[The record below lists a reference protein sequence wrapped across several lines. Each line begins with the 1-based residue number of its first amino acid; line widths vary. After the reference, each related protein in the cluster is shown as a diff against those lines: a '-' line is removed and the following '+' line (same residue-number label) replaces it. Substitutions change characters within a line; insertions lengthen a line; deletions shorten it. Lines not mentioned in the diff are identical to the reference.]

1 MRRVLIYN
9 KKTKEVLYEGYLI
22 QFINYDYENG
32 FYALVELEDGSIIIP
47 NIEYIKFKYPTEGET

>member
-22 QFINYDYENG
+22 QFINDKDD
-32 FYALVELEDGSIIIP
+32 FYALVELDDGSIFSTSFQ
-47 NIEYIKFKYPTEGET
+47 NIKFKYPNEGET

>member
-22 QFINYDYENG
+22 QFINDKDD
-32 FYALVELEDGSIIIP
+32 FYALVELDDGSIFSTSFQ
-47 NIEYIKFKYPTEGET
+47 NIKFKYPTEGET

>member
-22 QFINYDYENG
+22 QFINDKDD
-32 FYALVELEDGSIIIP
+32 FYALVELDDGSIIIP
-47 NIEYIKFKYPTEGET
+47 YIQNIKFKYPTEGET